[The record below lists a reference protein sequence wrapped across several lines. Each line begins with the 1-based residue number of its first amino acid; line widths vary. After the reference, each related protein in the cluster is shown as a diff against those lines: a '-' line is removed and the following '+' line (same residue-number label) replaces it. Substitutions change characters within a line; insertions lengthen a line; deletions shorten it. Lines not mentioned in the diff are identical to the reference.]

1 MKKTIKMMIIALLA
15 FGMFSCGEKRLTFE
29 DMKKAEA
36 TLFNENGMIDTVKI
50 PKVAEKYCQFVEQNP
65 NDSTAPLW
73 LYHAM
78 ELNIMMKNSEKSIEL
93 CNQLI
98 ERYPNSKWTPRGMYI
113 LGSFIYEK
121 ELADLDKAREIYDK
135 IITDYPDCEI
145 IESVEASKKYLGW
158 TPEQIMSDISFRQF
172 KQGPNFDSDSI
183 VEEAVK

>member
-1 MKKTIKMMIIALLA
+1 
-15 FGMFSCGEKRLTFE
+15 
-29 DMKKAEA
+29 
-36 TLFNENGMIDTVKI
+36 
-50 PKVAEKYCQFVEQNP
+50 
-65 NDSTAPLW
+65 
-73 LYHAM
+73 M

-93 CNQLI
+93 CNQLV
-98 ERYPNSKWTPRGMYI
+98 EQYPNSKWTPRGMYI

-121 ELADLDKAREIYDK
+121 ELADLDKARELYDK

-172 KQGPNFDSDSI
+172 KQGPNFESDSI